1 VDEENSSNSHKSGI
15 RSINSNNVPGNI
27 GISLLNESLF
37 KSNQNGNYTNITSTS
52 YSNRLK
58 EDSILIEAKEGVEG
72 VDSSEVEQSNRNI
85 SSKFFNTIKT
95 LEKVSGNESIN
106 NSSNADNN
114 SKLNGNA
121 LKEYLK
127 SILEKGNTHRHRANV
142 LFKKNKFKD
151 ALNEYSKAIEQLN
164 YLKIKNERE
173 YPEILNIT
181 NINWIRMECLNNIAV
196 CSLVLKDYE
205 KALEYSDEVN

>member
-1 VDEENSSNSHKSGI
+1 MDEENSSNSHKSGI